1 VQLVR
6 PMLPRP
12 SAGARGVA
20 AEQSESVD
28 RRRPLA
34 KDMLQLGPRIAA
46 QSAAKEEG
54 EAGGVVRTARWSAT
68 SAATMSPSVGTCL
81 ATLHVM
87 NAVGGD
93 GVGRMRCT

>member
-1 VQLVR
+1 MQLAR
-6 PMLPRP
+6 PALLRP

-34 KDMLQLGPRIAA
+34 KEAARPGPRIAA

-68 SAATMSPSVGTCL
+68 SAATMSPSEGTCRR
-81 ATLHVM
+81 ARHAPS
-87 NAVGGD
+87 AVF
-93 GVGRMRCT
+93 VQ

>member
-1 VQLVR
+1 MQLAR

-34 KDMLQLGPRIAA
+34 KGILRVGPRIAA

-54 EAGGVVRTARWSAT
+54 EAGGVVRTARASAT
-68 SAATMSPSVGTCL
+68 SAATISPSVGTCK
-81 ATLHVM
+81 
-87 NAVGGD
+87 
-93 GVGRMRCT
+93 